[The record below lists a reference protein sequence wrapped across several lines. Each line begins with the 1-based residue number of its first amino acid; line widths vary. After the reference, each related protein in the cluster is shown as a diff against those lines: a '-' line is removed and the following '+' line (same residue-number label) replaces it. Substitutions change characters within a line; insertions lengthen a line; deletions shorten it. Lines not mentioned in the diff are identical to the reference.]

1 MVIAALVLVQAGDR
15 NTVYDPCKDADP
27 VQKGDGFSF
36 AIGFGGISATWNKSS
51 PCFAET
57 LQILPPGVEVAV
69 FRPKVDELSLL
80 RINNVSMARINTT
93 FVNSSLIVY
102 SGAKGIVSSPR
113 QFLSPLGRL
122 PSLILIINFKEGVLD
137 SFVWKDMGCS
147 ESTCQPVSP
156 LCVDNS
162 NCLVTEDQCSS
173 MKTSSDPEPCRLAIN
188 VAFSGTDKDKKPL
201 QSWYE
206 VQDLQAYS
214 LTALY
219 DSAKND
225 FQDACTHYLQMSF
238 PDSLR
243 KNVSNWTTTVAA
255 GIPDN
260 FQKAV
265 ISFTLPDVSAIKW
278 PFELSE
284 KDAATAATAKTP
296 EPSRTGARWTGLF
309 PTRSSNGNGG
319 SIWNRGTGSD
329 GTGKIDSPRGRAGGS
344 SNGGDGQRS
353 AWEDNMRQQLAV
365 WRADPEWED
374 EQPKLEVSVPKGSFC
389 RMDAQFQLALPPDL
403 VYSTL
408 CDPSNRRVF
417 KNITDVSYRKVLYD
431 DGDVQEVELQQGA
444 RWRFLFLSGTFDVR
458 LRVKQDRPN
467 LKMSFKLIRP
477 GFMKQFEGY
486 WQLEPLVNPM
496 RVATSV
502 QLCQVVQP
510 TLTPPPILS
519 HYLRGISTQITRDML
534 KDFQTEA
541 ARIRYDLPVDAD
553 VEKELEKIRSES
565 GRDEKEGNGGQRK
578 SEGEQREGRVRW
590 RDEVKKGTISGM
602 AATLS
607 ARASSSACTLAR
619 AGASSESPFL
629 NSSATLVPFNGLKNS
644 SLVLSK
650 KALARQLKQ
659 RAVVSTGVRV
669 VAEAADSTVVTP
681 KKEGDFRH
689 EAPRQELESPQ
700 NVFSAKYVPFSPDQK
715 PTEEYSLDE
724 VIYTSK
730 DGLLL
735 DVQHDYEALKRYD
748 AAYWKKL
755 FDSRVGK
762 HTWPY
767 GSGVWSKK
775 EWVLPEIDNDDIVS
789 MFEGNS
795 NLFWAERYGKE
806 LGMTDLW
813 VKQCG
818 NSHTGSFKDLGMTVL
833 VSQVNRLRKMNKPL
847 AAVGCASTGDTSAAL
862 SAYCAAAGIPAIVFL
877 PANKI
882 SLAQLVQ
889 PIANGALVLS
899 IDTDFDG
906 CMRLIRDVT
915 AQLPIYLANSLNSLR
930 LEGQKTAAIEICQQ
944 FEWEVPDWV
953 IVPGGNLGNIY
964 AFYKGFYMCKEMG
977 LVDRIPRLVCA
988 QAANANPL
996 YLSFQKGFEQFEPV
1010 RATQTFASA
1019 IQIGDPVS
1027 IDRAIFALKA
1037 SNGIVEEAT
1046 EQELM
1051 DAAAEADL
1059 TGMFNCPHT
1068 GVALAALKKL
1078 RSRGVIGPNDRT
1090 VVVSTAHGLKFAQ
1103 SKVAYHSNEIP
1114 GMVSTFANPPVSV
1127 KDNLGSVM
1135 DAAPFRVTDAYKPVC
1150 GSLPANPP
1158 RHGWKRWSDPST
1170 WGKQSLVPWKHKGW
1184 PFRLGGPGRGLLQ
1197 WRDVTVPCGAAILL
1211 DVPEVRVGK
1220 LKIKGWLKVVDSPK
1234 LPHIRV
1240 RARFILVMGRFTAG
1254 SASRQLSSRLTV
1266 TLHPNMGFSGGRKPY
1281 KLRRVPPAD
1290 PRNPR
1295 DLGHKAFAVV
1305 GGQVDFHGMP
1315 GGADTPSWARLAATA
1330 AAGQR
1335 QLVVEGDV
1343 RGWRPG
1349 FTVAVASTSTDFN
1362 EAENREIK
1370 SVALVSPATSP
1381 PTSRITLTAPLTH
1394 THEGTSVPDG
1404 FGGTVDIRAEVALL
1418 DRQIV
1423 IQGTDEPPPH
1433 QYDGGHFM
1441 VYMTRTPQA
1450 IEGVQFRGLGNQ
1462 GTLGRYPLHF
1472 HVCGLPL
1479 DASQPHIVRKNA
1491 IVHSKQRCMVIHA
1504 TSNMTIEDNVTYETK
1519 GHSYLVEEGSEM
1531 GNLFRRNLG
1540 MSVRRVEKAIPPD
1553 TTDRYGFHTDKQP
1566 SVFWMATPYNSF
1578 YGNVAAGSEN
1588 SGFWLEANPTMRGI
1602 SRLLPAIGN
1611 KRPDRFNWGE
1621 YVGNVAHSSIFG
1633 FRTYPH
1639 GSQSRFPDYTGVI
1652 TYLKDSL
1659 FYRNK
1664 AG

>member
-1 MVIAALVLVQAGDR
+1 
-15 NTVYDPCKDADP
+15 
-27 VQKGDGFSF
+27 
-36 AIGFGGISATWNKSS
+36 
-51 PCFAET
+51 
-57 LQILPPGVEVAV
+57 
-69 FRPKVDELSLL
+69 
-80 RINNVSMARINTT
+80 
-93 FVNSSLIVY
+93 
-102 SGAKGIVSSPR
+102 
-113 QFLSPLGRL
+113 
-122 PSLILIINFKEGVLD
+122 
-137 SFVWKDMGCS
+137 
-147 ESTCQPVSP
+147 
-156 LCVDNS
+156 
-162 NCLVTEDQCSS
+162 
-173 MKTSSDPEPCRLAIN
+173 
-188 VAFSGTDKDKKPL
+188 
-201 QSWYE
+201 
-206 VQDLQAYS
+206 
-214 LTALY
+214 
-219 DSAKND
+219 
-225 FQDACTHYLQMSF
+225 
-238 PDSLR
+238 
-243 KNVSNWTTTVAA
+243 
-255 GIPDN
+255 
-260 FQKAV
+260 
-265 ISFTLPDVSAIKW
+265 
-278 PFELSE
+278 
-284 KDAATAATAKTP
+284 
-296 EPSRTGARWTGLF
+296 
-309 PTRSSNGNGG
+309 
-319 SIWNRGTGSD
+319 
-329 GTGKIDSPRGRAGGS
+329 PRGNAGGS
-344 SNGGDGQRS
+344 SNGGDGRRS

-389 RMDAQFQLALPPDL
+389 RMDAQFLLALPPDL

-417 KNITDVSYRKVLYD
+417 KNITDVSYRNVLYD

-486 WQLEPLVNPM
+486 WQLVPLVVSPSSFLPPSTTLPSSSAPSPHSPTA
-496 RVATSV
+496 RSARPPAPHSARLASHTPASTSS
-502 QLCQVVQP
+502 LAHSVVQP
-510 TLTPPPILS
+510 TLSPPPILS

-565 GRDEKEGNGGQRK
+565 GREEKEGNGGQR

-590 RDEVKKGTISGM
+590 RDEVKKGVRG
-602 AATLS
+602 
-607 ARASSSACTLAR
+607 
-619 AGASSESPFL
+619 
-629 NSSATLVPFNGLKNS
+629 
-644 SLVLSK
+644 K
-650 KALARQLKQ
+650 KA
-659 RAVVSTGVRV
+659 
-669 VAEAADSTVVTP
+669 
-681 KKEGDFRH
+681 
-689 EAPRQELESPQ
+689 ELESPQ
-700 NVFSAKYVPFSPDQK
+700 NVFSAKYVPFCPEQK
-715 PTEEYSLDE
+715 ATEEYSLDE

-775 EWVLPEIDNDDIVS
+775 EWVLPGIDNDDIVS

-833 VSQVNRLRKMNKPL
+833 VSQVNRLRKKNMPL

-996 YLSFQKGFEQFEPV
+996 YLSYQKGFEQFEPV

-1114 GMVSTFANPPVSV
+1114 GMVSTFANPPAPFPGSV
-1127 KDNLGSVM
+1127 KAPGASDLSTWWRNSLVPWARCKKLMGIMSLLRPSLRMETLERPQHVGKAVPGAVGTQGM
-1135 DAAPFRVTDAYKPVC
+1135 ALPPGRAWARTAAVAGALSSLAACAWLKRLTAPFLSHSSSIPRSLYVC
-1150 GSLPANPP
+1150 LA
-1158 RHGWKRWSDPST
+1158 GWKRWSDPST
-1170 WGKQSLVPWKHKGW
+1170 WGRQSLVPWGHKGW
-1184 PFRLGGPGRGLLQ
+1184 PFRLGVPGRGLLQ
-1197 WRDVTVPCGAAILL
+1197 WRDVTIPCGAAILL

-1220 LKIKGWLKVVDSPK
+1220 LRIKGWLKVLHSAK
-1234 LPHIRV
+1234 LPHIHVKTHLILVMGRLTVSSTELTQV
-1240 RARFILVMGRFTAG
+1240 RFFPPPARFILVMGRFTEG
-1254 SASRQLSSRLTV
+1254 SASRQLSSHLTV
-1266 TLHPNMGFSGGRKPY
+1266 TLHPNTGFSGGRKPY
-1281 KLRRVPPAD
+1281 KLRKVPPAD
-1290 PRNPR
+1290 ARNPR

-1305 GGQVDFHGMP
+1305 GQVDLHGMP
-1315 GGADTPSWARLAATA
+1315 GGDDTPSWVGGQVDLHGMPGGRDTPSWVRLAATA

-1335 QLVVEGDV
+1335 QLIVEGDV

-1349 FTVAVASTSTDFN
+1349 LSVAVASTRQQRQRGRGRLVVEGDVRGWHPGLTVAVASASTDFN
-1362 EAENREIK
+1362 EAESREIE
-1370 SVALVSPATSP
+1370 SGGLMMVCACVRAF
-1381 PTSRITLTAPLTH
+1381 
-1394 THEGTSVPDG
+1394 EV
-1404 FGGTVDIRAEVALL
+1404 FGGA
-1418 DRQIV
+1418 
-1423 IQGTDEPPPH
+1423 
-1433 QYDGGHFM
+1433 
-1441 VYMTRTPQA
+1441 
-1450 IEGVQFRGLGNQ
+1450 RG
-1462 GTLGRYPLHF
+1462 
-1472 HVCGLPL
+1472 
-1479 DASQPHIVRKNA
+1479 
-1491 IVHSKQRCMVIHA
+1491 
-1504 TSNMTIEDNVTYETK
+1504 
-1519 GHSYLVEEGSEM
+1519 
-1531 GNLFRRNLG
+1531 
-1540 MSVRRVEKAIPPD
+1540 
-1553 TTDRYGFHTDKQP
+1553 
-1566 SVFWMATPYNSF
+1566 
-1578 YGNVAAGSEN
+1578 
-1588 SGFWLEANPTMRGI
+1588 
-1602 SRLLPAIGN
+1602 
-1611 KRPDRFNWGE
+1611 
-1621 YVGNVAHSSIFG
+1621 
-1633 FRTYPH
+1633 
-1639 GSQSRFPDYTGVI
+1639 
-1652 TYLKDSL
+1652 
-1659 FYRNK
+1659 
-1664 AG
+1664 